1 MKKICITCGKEFET
15 NKNAQKSCSEVCRKI
30 RSKYTDKRKIGKYKV
45 DKICP
50 VCNKN
55 FKGNKTQIA
64 CSIKCASEQRKTK
77 LIKKCLRC
85 GKEFKVK
92 RKGQKYC
99 SRECGAPKRTL
110 TNKQLEIVK
119 NLRSKGYA
127 QLEIA
132 KHLGIGRNS
141 LRRIF
146 DENNIG
152 TIKNFRDADFKE
164 TYFKNNFENNYT
176 TFKYV
181 GGHTNNDGNFIMQCK
196 FCGSVQK
203 RRSKIAMNKK
213 NIRCSNCDRILREKN
228 RETKES
234 EKNRLALEKQTRFLN
249 GEYTITCSYC
259 GEKFNTN
266 NKRKFCTDIC
276 QDNYLKTNRY
286 KRYKMI
292 ECEDC
297 GEKFITVNADKCKSC
312 MKKAETRRKD
322 ISRRTKIKQNGVVN
336 WDISLNKLY
345 KKYRGVC
352 AICGEKCNFN
362 DCYYDDNNTFIAGNK
377 YPSVDHMIPIAKG
390 GTHTWDNVQLAHRY
404 CNSIKSDKFIEND
417 KGQLRFF

>member
-1 MKKICITCGKEFET
+1 MVEALARAGVGHIIIVDFDKYDITNINRQIGAMYST
-15 NKNAQKSCSEVCRKI
+15 
-30 RSKYTDKRKIGKYKV
+30 IGKYKV

-92 RKGQKYC
+92 EKGQKYC
-99 SRECGAPKRTL
+99 SRKCGAPKKTL
-110 TNKQLEIVK
+110 SNKQLEVV
-119 NLRSKGYA
+119 NELCSKGYSK
-127 QLEIA
+127 LEIA
-132 KHLGIGRNS
+132 NHLGIGRNT
-141 LRRIF
+141 LKRLF
-146 DENNIG
+146 DENDIA
-152 TIKNFRDADFKE
+152 IKNFRDADFKE
-164 TYFKNNFENNYT
+164 TYFKNKFESSYP

-181 GGHTNNDGNFIMQCK
+181 GGYVGKRGKFIMECK
-196 FCGSVQK
+196 FCGHIQQRNGNNVT
-203 RRSKIAMNKK
+203 SKE

-312 MKKAETRRKD
+312 IKKAETRRKE
-322 ISRRTKIKQNGVVN
+322 ISRRTKIKQNGIVN

-352 AICGEKCNFN
+352 AICGEKCDFN
-362 DCYYDDNNTFIAGNK
+362 DCYYDNNTFIAGNK
-377 YPSVDHMIPIAKG
+377 YPSVDHMVPIAKG

-404 CNSIKSDKFIEND
+404 CNSIKSDKFVEND